1 MGCVINMGK
10 SIYAR
15 RVELYREWTILY
27 DALSVDL
34 SFDEYQKIHEKEDA
48 IYKRWVFYDKL
59 LKRMEVMKYSNKK
72 KKCYQKE
79 DSTNKGS
86 QANITV
92 RKRF

>member
-1 MGCVINMGK
+1 MNK

-15 RVELYREWTILY
+15 RVELYREWSTLY

-72 KKCYQKE
+72 KKCYKKE
-79 DSTNKGS
+79 DSTNKRS
-86 QANITV
+86 NTTTTV